1 MTSPESKIYSR
12 LSVRLIILPA
22 LFLITFLITLLSC
35 SRCPQTDQKAIGVA
49 EAMPDLSL
57 KSARIFVTAENTNL
71 RLTEGESLA
80 FEEFAQPEEHFA
92 TIMLD
97 PAKTFQTIEGIG
109 GALTDA
115 AAETF
120 YKLPKSRQDEIMTA
134 YFDPTKG
141 IGYSLCRT
149 HINSCDFSSES
160 YAYSEVEGD
169 TGLAHFSLQ
178 HDLKYR
184 IPFTKEA
191 IAKAGN
197 DIKFLASPWSPP
209 AWMKTNNNMLQGGQ
223 LKPEYYQTWADYYVR
238 FVEEYGKQGIPVW
251 AISVQN
257 EPMAVQ
263 TWESC
268 IYSAEEERDF
278 VKNYLGPTLHKA
290 GMKDVKLLVWDHNR
304 GIMYQRA
311 QTVYNDPEASKY
323 VWGTAFHW
331 YTGNHWENVKMVREA
346 FPDKQALFS
355 EGCAYPFDYKKLGE
369 WHWGEEYG
377 RSVIHDLNNG
387 AAGWIDWNVLLD
399 ENGGPNHVGN
409 YCYAPVIGNTKTG
422 EVVYMNSFYYLG
434 HFSKF
439 FRPGSRRIICTSNND
454 NLLATAVLNRDGTV
468 ALVVMNETD
477 DEMPFRVW
485 VEKRAFTSRIKAHSM
500 VTITF
505 S

>member
-1 MTSPESKIYSR
+1 MTSPESKNYSR

-134 YFDPTKG
+134 YFDPAKG

-197 DIKFLASPWSPP
+197 EIKFLASPWSPP

-278 VKNYLGPTLHKA
+278 VKNYLGP
-290 GMKDVKLLVWDHNR
+290 R
-304 GIMYQRA
+304 
-311 QTVYNDPEASKY
+311 
-323 VWGTAFHW
+323 
-331 YTGNHWENVKMVREA
+331 
-346 FPDKQALFS
+346 
-355 EGCAYPFDYKKLGE
+355 
-369 WHWGEEYG
+369 
-377 RSVIHDLNNG
+377 
-387 AAGWIDWNVLLD
+387 
-399 ENGGPNHVGN
+399 
-409 YCYAPVIGNTKTG
+409 
-422 EVVYMNSFYYLG
+422 
-434 HFSKF
+434 
-439 FRPGSRRIICTSNND
+439 
-454 NLLATAVLNRDGTV
+454 
-468 ALVVMNETD
+468 
-477 DEMPFRVW
+477 
-485 VEKRAFTSRIKAHSM
+485 
-500 VTITF
+500 
-505 S
+505 

>member
-1 MTSPESKIYSR
+1 
-12 LSVRLIILPA
+12 
-22 LFLITFLITLLSC
+22 
-35 SRCPQTDQKAIGVA
+35 
-49 EAMPDLSL
+49 MPDLNL
-57 KSARIFVTAENTNL
+57 KTANIFVTAENTDL
-71 RLTEGESLA
+71 RITEGKSLE
-80 FEEFAQPEEHFA
+80 FEDVAQPEEHFP

-97 PAKTFQTIEGIG
+97 PSKTFQVIEGIG

-120 YKLPKSRQDEIMTA
+120 YKLPKARQDEIMTA
-134 YFDPTKG
+134 YFDRTKG

-169 TGLAHFSLQ
+169 TDLTHFSLQ

-223 LKPEYYQTWADYYVR
+223 LKPEYYKAWADYYVR
-238 FVEEYGKQGIPVW
+238 FVEEYGKQGIPIW
-251 AISVQN
+251 AITVQN

-278 VKNYLGPTLHKA
+278 VKNYLGPALQKA
-290 GMKDVKLLVWDHNR
+290 GLKDLKLLVWDHNR

-311 QTVYNDPEASKY
+311 QTVFNDPEASKY

-331 YTGNHWENVKMVREA
+331 YTGNHFENVKMVREA
-346 FPDKQALFS
+346 FPDKQALFT
-355 EGCAYPFDYKKLGE
+355 EGCTYPFNYKKLNE

-377 RSVIHDLNNG
+377 RSIINDLNNG
-387 AAGWIDWNVLLD
+387 AAGWLDWNVLLD
-399 ENGGPNHVGN
+399 ENGGPNHVAN
-409 YCYAPVIGNTKTG
+409 YCNAPVIGNTKTG

-439 FRPGSRRIICTSNND
+439 FRPGSRRIICSSNED
-454 NLLATAVLNRDGTV
+454 NLLATAVLNPDGTV

-477 DEMPFRVW
+477 TEMAFKVW
-485 VEKRAFTSRIKAHSM
+485 VEKRACTTRIKAHS
-500 VTITF
+500 VITITF

>member
-197 DIKFLASPWSPP
+197 EIKFLASPWSPP

-278 VKNYLGPTLHKA
+278 VKNYLGP
-290 GMKDVKLLVWDHNR
+290 R
-304 GIMYQRA
+304 
-311 QTVYNDPEASKY
+311 
-323 VWGTAFHW
+323 
-331 YTGNHWENVKMVREA
+331 
-346 FPDKQALFS
+346 
-355 EGCAYPFDYKKLGE
+355 
-369 WHWGEEYG
+369 
-377 RSVIHDLNNG
+377 
-387 AAGWIDWNVLLD
+387 
-399 ENGGPNHVGN
+399 
-409 YCYAPVIGNTKTG
+409 
-422 EVVYMNSFYYLG
+422 
-434 HFSKF
+434 
-439 FRPGSRRIICTSNND
+439 
-454 NLLATAVLNRDGTV
+454 
-468 ALVVMNETD
+468 
-477 DEMPFRVW
+477 
-485 VEKRAFTSRIKAHSM
+485 
-500 VTITF
+500 
-505 S
+505 